1 MLKCWPRAGQTLCTF
16 FLSRRREQ
24 ASLAQQRGARDGL
37 PAHSSTSDQM
47 DLANMLTRD
56 FIHCDKSAIL
66 RFYLCSV
73 SGYQEHAEE
82 RQETAAG
89 E

>member
-24 ASLAQQRGARDGL
+24 ASLAQLRGARDRL
-37 PAHSSTSDQM
+37 QAPPSTADQM
-47 DLANMLTRD
+47 DRTDMLTRD

-89 E
+89 K